1 MNFQVFLSFLLSLII
16 SYVIIKLFNTH
27 PYNKFETPEDYFEY
41 YVVNNV
47 KDIIKT
53 IIIFPIV
60 FLIVGYINKKNSDN
74 LRRNSNI
81 ITEVIKEL
89 YLSFVTIAKGVSKKS
104 LNL

>member
-1 MNFQVFLSFLLSLII
+1 MNSQVFLNFLISLII
-16 SYVIIKLFNTH
+16 SYAIINLFNRY
-27 PYNKFETPEDYFEY
+27 PSNKFETPEDYFEY

-47 KDIIKT
+47 KDMIKT

-74 LRRNSNI
+74 LLRNSNI
-81 ITEVIKEL
+81 ITEIIKEL